1 MTNYSRLRHAAVMSL
16 RYMFVV
22 SPIRSSARAGPCRSR
37 SGETSM
43 EMLKPSQGGRWG
55 PLRVAAIA
63 LSSAAAGALAVGM
76 TPVDAQ
82 NLPAATEP
90 APQNVVPAWPGYAD
104 LVEKVMPAVV
114 SVTTKRNVGNELTGG
129 ERQFRGNPEEF
140 ERFFEEF
147 QGPGSEMFKRFME
160 RFGRGGQPFEGMPFG
175 PPGEMPVAAAGT
187 GFIFHEDGHIAT
199 NNHVVAGADEVTV
212 TLNDGREFEAKVVGT
227 DPDTDL
233 AVLKIAADEPLPYVE
248 FGDSDEVRVGDPVV
262 AIGNPFGLGGT
273 VTAGIVSAD
282 GRMIGAGRYDDFLQ
296 IDAPINRGNSGGP
309 TFNLQGQVIGI
320 NTAIHSPTGG
330 NVGIGFA
337 IPANQAQRI
346 IEDLRDD
353 GQVER
358 GWLGVH
364 IQGLDEDLAKS
375 LGLDEAEGALVAQ
388 VTPDS
393 PAAGAGFE
401 QGDVILSYNGREIE
415 QLRDLTGAVA
425 DTEAGTEVDVVVWRN
440 GGERTLEVEIGQ
452 MPKQEQMAALS
463 GDEQPQQ
470 SDAPK
475 LGLMLAQLTPEARE
489 QFELPADAEGVVV
502 TDVQAGSPA
511 AEKGL
516 QRGDVIV
523 QADRK
528 QVSDP
533 KAVADAVRE
542 AAERGD
548 DAVLL
553 LVQRDGQN
561 RFVAVG
567 LERT

>member
-1 MTNYSRLRHAAVMSL
+1 MD
-16 RYMFVV
+16 
-22 SPIRSSARAGPCRSR
+22 
-37 SGETSM
+37 
-43 EMLKPSQGGRWG
+43 MLKPAQSGRRR
-55 PLRVAAIA
+55 PFRVAAIA
-63 LSSAAAGALAVGM
+63 LSSAAIGALAVGM
-76 TPVDAQ
+76 TSVEAHNP
-82 NLPAATEP
+82 PATTEP
-90 APQNVVPAWPGYAD
+90 VPQNVIPAWPGYAD

-114 SVTTKRNVGNELTGG
+114 SVTTKRNGSNALVGGDE
-129 ERQFRGNPEEF
+129 EFRGNPGDL

-147 QGPGSEMFKRFME
+147 EGPGSEMFKRFME

-175 PPGEMPVAAAGT
+175 FGPRGGEMPMAGAGT
-187 GFIFHEDGHIAT
+187 GFIFHDHGHVAT
-199 NNHVVAGADEVTV
+199 NHHVVAGADEVTV
-212 TLNDGREFEAKVVGT
+212 TLHDGREFEAKVVGT

-233 AVLKIAADEPLPYVE
+233 AVLEIFPDEPLPYVE
-248 FGDSDEVRVGDPVV
+248 FADSEKVRVGDPVV
-262 AIGNPFGLGGT
+262 AIGNPFGLGGS

-309 TFNLQGQVIGI
+309 TFNLEGKVVGI

-337 IPANQAQRI
+337 IPANQAKRI
-346 IEDLRDD
+346 IEDLHED
-353 GQVER
+353 GKVDR

-364 IQGLDEDLAKS
+364 IQGLDEDLANS

-393 PAAGAGFE
+393 PAASAGFK
-401 QGDVILSYNGREIE
+401 QGDVILSYGGKQIE
-415 QLRDLTGAVA
+415 SLRDLTSAVA
-425 DTEAGTEVDVVVWRN
+425 DTTAGTEVDVVVWRD
-440 GGERTLEVEIGQ
+440 GSEQTIEVEIGQ
-452 MPKQEQMAALS
+452 MPGQEQMAALS
-463 GDEQPQQ
+463 GDEQQPEEN
-470 SDAPK
+470 DAPK
-475 LGLMLAQLTPEARE
+475 LGLMLSQLTPDARE

-502 TDVQAGSPA
+502 TDVQPGSPA

-542 AAERGD
+542 AAERGAD
-548 DAVLL
+548 TVLL

-567 LERT
+567 LERA

>member
-1 MTNYSRLRHAAVMSL
+1 
-16 RYMFVV
+16 
-22 SPIRSSARAGPCRSR
+22 
-37 SGETSM
+37 M
-43 EMLKPSQGGRWG
+43 EMLKSAQGGRRR

-63 LSSAAAGALAVGM
+63 LSSAAVGALAVGM
-76 TPVDAQ
+76 TSVEAQ
-82 NLPAATEP
+82 NPPVNTEP
-90 APQNVVPAWPGYAD
+90 VPQNVAPVWPGYAD
-104 LVEKVMPAVV
+104 LIEKVMPAVV
-114 SVTTKRNVGNELTGG
+114 SVTTKRGASNALVGG
-129 ERQFRGNPEEF
+129 EREFQGDPEEF
-140 ERFFEEF
+140 ERFFKEF
-147 QGPGSEMFKRFME
+147 EGPGSEMFKRFME
-160 RFGRGGQPFEGMPFG
+160 RFGRGAPFEGMPRGFG
-175 PPGEMPVAAAGT
+175 PRGEMPMRAAGT
-187 GFIFHEDGHIAT
+187 GFIFHEDGYVAT

-212 TLNDGREFEAKVVGT
+212 TLHDGRELNAEVVGT

-233 AVLKIAADEPLPYVE
+233 AVLKVSADQPLPYVE
-248 FGDSDEVRVGDPVV
+248 FADSDKVRVGDPVV

-296 IDAPINRGNSGGP
+296 IDAPINQGNSGGP
-309 TFNLQGQVIGI
+309 TFDLEGKVIGI

-353 GQVER
+353 GKVDR

-375 LGLDEAEGALVAQ
+375 LGLDEADGALVAQ

-393 PAAGAGFE
+393 PAASAGFK
-401 QGDVILSYNGREIE
+401 QGDVILSYDGQQIE
-415 QLRDLTGAVA
+415 DLRDLTSAVA
-425 DTEAGTEVDVVVWRN
+425 DTEAGTEVDVVVWRD
-440 GGERTLEVEIGQ
+440 GREQTIQAEIGQ
-452 MPKQEQMAALS
+452 MPGQEQMAALS
-463 GDEQPQQ
+463 GDEQPEE
-470 SDAPK
+470 SDAPR
-475 LGLMLAQLTPEARE
+475 LGLMLSQLTPEARE
-489 QFELPADAEGVVV
+489 QFELPAEAEGVLV
-502 TDVQAGSPA
+502 TDVQPGSPA

-516 QRGDVIV
+516 QPGDVILE
-523 QADRK
+523 ADRK

-533 KAVADAVRE
+533 KAIADAVRE

-548 DAVLL
+548 ETILL

-567 LERT
+567 LERA